1 MLALGVDD
9 DDSIRVVDENIFH
22 ASVGRVLLMMRPSR
36 RIDASPHHL
45 RQVGQRWLGQCD
57 TS

>member
-45 RQVGQRWLGQCD
+45 RQVGWLGQCD